1 MKGIVITPTLEAKCR
16 AVYANEHGKFI
27 SKSMLLSE
35 DLGRE
40 FKHEETLYTIV
51 GMWIN
56 EDSSIDIVIRNEHKA
71 YYKLSHR
78 DVSHMMGY
86 FRYRNRVT
94 GIEHPEDHSKKR
106 LRSLTPEE
114 NGA

>member
-16 AVYANEHGKFI
+16 AVYSNEHSKFI
-27 SKSMLLSE
+27 SKSMLLVE

-40 FKHEETLYTIV
+40 FKHQDITYKII

-56 EDSSIDIVIRNEHKA
+56 EDSSIDIIICNEHKA

-78 DVSHMMGY
+78 EVSHMMGY

-94 GIEHPEDHSKKR
+94 GIEHPENYSMRR
-106 LRSLTPEE
+106 LRLITPEE